1 MAEDGEKPTESGKS
15 VDQDRVK
22 TLKRHLEGWREILLP
37 VNSVLMWEKSF
48 YPAILIGVT
57 SFIFLLVWI
66 CEPSVLTTFA
76 LLGLLASILDYA
88 VPLISASFFDAN
100 KWTGTEEQKF
110 EDICRGLV
118 YTRQCVQDIWDTSA
132 QLKEAK
138 PKVYFVVV
146 LIGLIFVAWIGSLVD
161 NLFLTYLCVIQLVM
175 LPGLK
180 HNGILDKYTSKI
192 VQMVKNF
199 AGPKVKKN

>member
-15 VDQDRVK
+15 VDQDQVK

-37 VNSVLMWEKSF
+37 VNSVLMWEKPF

-118 YTRQCVQDIWDTSA
+118 YTRQCLQDIWDTSA
-132 QLKEAK
+132 HLKEAK

-192 VQMVKNF
+192 VQMIKNF